1 MSEERVSIKIRLKYS
16 DTTTFQQR
24 FAPFMSRYGMFL
36 PMKQL
41 KPEGSLLIFEIY
53 LANNQCIFFGEG
65 DVVTTYSPPQHSIPG
80 IGIRF
85 TALDPWSHQLL
96 EQILQLQFPLSPLVP
111 QLPPFQ
117 IGVLAGTGLPPADT
131 SVAAQVPPAVM
142 APQAPVAPASPYAQ
156 APVASAS
163 PYAQAPVASASP
175 YAQASPPA
183 VGGTRPPAA
192 YAQASPGTRSGQAPT
207 PSQRPPVRTTGRH
220 GSNAQMP
227 LFYGSED
234 EIPATGPIIGI
245 DLGTTN
251 SCCAIVENNRPGVI
265 PSRYGYNTIP
275 SIVAHDER
283 GNLLV
288 GHPAKSQMLLN
299 PHNTVYG
306 SKRLVGRKYHSPIVQ
321 IIKNRFHYRII
332 ETEAGD
338 AGVELSHTPYTLQ
351 DISALILH
359 EIREIAQNYLQ
370 QPVYRA
376 VISVPAYYNDNQR
389 QAVRQAGLLAG
400 LRVERIVNEPT
411 AAALAYGFGR
421 GLEQRLLVY
430 DLGGGTFDASVL
442 HIHNDIYEVLSTG
455 GNTFLGG
462 VDFDN
467 RLIDYVVEHF
477 TRQHGVEL
485 RDDPVK
491 MQRIKDAAEKA
502 KCDLSLEESTTLV
515 VPYIA
520 TKFGQPLD
528 IKMVITR
535 EQLNLLVED
544 LVEETVRVC
553 DEVLNAQG
561 MTPQDIDEVILVG
574 GQTRMPL
581 IHERLTQ
588 HFGKPPHRNV
598 HPDEAVAIG
607 TSLLAFS
614 FGRSDQIRLI
624 DVLAMSIG
632 VGLPGGRFKPIVPRN
647 TKLPFH
653 KMYTIGTTRDQQT
666 ELDIVIFQGDSE
678 YVTENEYLGTLSL
691 KHIPPAPK
699 GQVRFEIR
707 FQLNNESL
715 LTVSARN
722 LVTNEVQE
730 VVMTTHDTPQDL
742 RQKLEIPE
750 SADHPGG
757 PFGAVPP
764 PLPSGVKSPPMAPMN
779 AAKTSPPAKGILGWL
794 KKL

>member
-1 MSEERVSIKIRLKYS
+1 
-16 DTTTFQQR
+16 
-24 FAPFMSRYGMFL
+24 MFL
-36 PMKQL
+36 PMRQL
-41 KPEGSLLIFEIY
+41 KAVGTLLAFEIY
-53 LANNQCIFFGEG
+53 LANKECIFSGEG
-65 DVVTTYSPPQHSIPG
+65 TVVTTYSPPEHSIPG
-80 IGIRF
+80 IGVRF
-85 TALDPWSHQLL
+85 TALEQASYTLL
-96 EQILQLQFPLSPLVP
+96 EQILHQQYPLSPLVP
-111 QLPPFQ
+111 QLNPGPINILGQEASTTPEIPVAGGGPPVV
-117 IGVLAGTGLPPADT
+117 GGGPPVVGGGPAMATVTGLASPRTTAPMPPSRT
-131 SVAAQVPPAVM
+131 SGPASAQAF
-142 APQAPVAPASPYAQ
+142 QAAPAKTSY
-156 APVASAS
+156 
-163 PYAQAPVASASP
+163 
-175 YAQASPPA
+175 
-183 VGGTRPPAA
+183 RD
-192 YAQASPGTRSGQAPT
+192 
-207 PSQRPPVRTTGRH
+207 H
-220 GSNAQMP
+220 LP
-227 LFYGSED
+227 LFFGTEE
-234 EIPATGPIIGI
+234 EIPNTGPIIGI

-306 SKRLVGRKYHSPIVQ
+306 SKRLVGRKFHSPIVQ
-321 IIKNRFHYRII
+321 IIKSRFHYNII
-332 ETEAGD
+332 ESERGD
-338 AGVELSHTPYTLQ
+338 AGVELSEEPYNLQ
-351 DISALILH
+351 EVSALILH
-359 EIREIAQNYLQ
+359 EIREIAQNHLQ

-389 QAVRQAGLLAG
+389 QAVRKAGLLAG

-442 HIHNDIYEVLSTG
+442 HIHHDIYEVLSTG

-477 TRQHGVEL
+477 TRQHGVEV

-491 MQRIKDAAEKA
+491 MQRIKDAVEKV
-502 KCDLSLEESTTLV
+502 KCDLSMEDATALL

-520 TKFGQPLD
+520 VKNGQPLD
-528 IKMVITR
+528 IKMTLTR
-535 EQLNLLVED
+535 QHLNLLVED
-544 LVEETVRVC
+544 LVEETIRVC
-553 DEVLNAQG
+553 DEVMQAQAL
-561 MTPQDIDEVILVG
+561 TPQDIDEVILVG

-581 IHERLTQ
+581 IHQRLTE

-607 TSLLAFS
+607 TSLLAYS

-632 VGLPGGRFKPIVPRN
+632 VGLPGGRFKPIITRN

-653 KMYTIGTTRDQQT
+653 KVYTIGTTRDNQS
-666 ELDIVIFQGDSE
+666 ELDIVIFQGENDHVS
-678 YVTENEYLGTLSL
+678 ENEYLGTLSL
-691 KHIPPAPK
+691 NNIPQAPK
-699 GQVRFEIR
+699 GQVRFEIK

-715 LTVSARN
+715 LTVTARN
-722 LVTNEVQE
+722 TLTNEVHE
-730 VVMTTHDTPQDL
+730 VVMTTQDTPQDL
-742 RQKLEIPE
+742 QRKLDISEPP
-750 SADHPGG
+750 PGQPNPG
-757 PFGAVPP
+757 PLGLHPP
-764 PLPSGVKSPPMAPMN
+764 PLPGAGVQSPPMAPMN
-779 AAKTSPPAKGILGWL
+779 AGVAPAKKSGRGGMMGWL
-794 KKL
+794 KRLLGRR

>member
-41 KPEGSLLIFEIY
+41 KAEGSLLTFEIY
-53 LANNQCIFFGEG
+53 LANNQCVFFGEG
-65 DVVTTYSPPQHSIPG
+65 DVVAVYAPPQHAIPG

-85 TALDPWSHQLL
+85 SALDASSHQLL
-96 EQILQLQFPLSPLVP
+96 EQILQQQFPLSPLVP
-111 QLPPFQ
+111 HLQPTHVAVLSGSGSSTPAEVSTSPQ
-117 IGVLAGTGLPPADT
+117 IPT
-131 SVAAQVPPAVM
+131 
-142 APQAPVAPASPYAQ
+142 
-156 APVASAS
+156 VASS
-163 PYAQAPVASASP
+163 M
-175 YAQASPPA
+175 
-183 VGGTRPPAA
+183 GTRPPNAVASAA
-192 YAQASPGTRSGQAPT
+192 PPVPAAMPRQPQAPAARST
-207 PSQRPPVRTTGRH
+207 VRLAGKGQNH
-220 GSNAQMP
+220 PNLP

-321 IIKNRFHYRII
+321 IIKNRFHYHII
-332 ETEAGD
+332 ETDSGD
-338 AGVELSHTPYTLQ
+338 AGVELSHHPYTLQ
-351 DISALILH
+351 EVSALILH

-389 QAVRQAGLLAG
+389 QAVRYAGLLAG

-485 RDDPVK
+485 RDDAVK

-502 KCDLSLEESTTLV
+502 KCDLSLEESTTLI

-520 TKFGQPLD
+520 TKRGQPLD

-535 EQLNLLVED
+535 DQLNLLVED
-544 LVEETVRVC
+544 LVEETIRVC
-553 DEVLNAQG
+553 DEVLQAQG
-561 MTPQDIDEVILVG
+561 MTPRDIDEVILVG

-598 HPDEAVAIG
+598 HPDEAVAVG

-614 FGRSDQIRLI
+614 FGRSDQVRLI

-632 VGLPGGRFKPIVPRN
+632 VGLPGGRFKPIIPRN

-653 KMYTIGTTRDQQT
+653 KTYTIGTTRDHQT
-666 ELDIVIFQGDSE
+666 ELDIVIFQGEDE
-678 YVTENEYLGTLSL
+678 HVTENEYLGTLSL

-730 VVMTTHDTPQDL
+730 VVMNTQDSPQDV
-742 RQKLEIPE
+742 RQKLEMPE
-750 SADHPGG
+750 PVGNPGG
-757 PFGAVPP
+757 SVVPP
-764 PLPSGVKSPPMAPMN
+764 PLPPGVKSPPMAPMMSS
-779 AAKTSPPAKGILGWL
+779 AKKPSPPSRGFFGWL
-794 KKL
+794 KKLFGKL

>member
-1 MSEERVSIKIRLKYS
+1 
-16 DTTTFQQR
+16 
-24 FAPFMSRYGMFL
+24 MFL
-36 PMKQL
+36 PMRQL
-41 KPEGSLLIFEIY
+41 KAVGTLLAFEIY
-53 LANNQCIFFGEG
+53 LANKECIFSGEG
-65 DVVTTYSPPQHSIPG
+65 TVVTTYSPPEHSIPG
-80 IGIRF
+80 IGVRF
-85 TALDPWSHQLL
+85 TALEQASYTLL
-96 EQILQLQFPLSPLVP
+96 EQILQQQYPLSPLVP
-111 QLPPFQ
+111 QLNPGPIDIMGQ
-117 IGVLAGTGLPPADT
+117 ET
-131 SVAAQVPPAVM
+131 STTPEI
-142 APQAPVAPASPYAQ
+142 PVAGGGPPVAGGRPPMATATVGATPRTTAPMPPSRTGGAAPAQ
-156 APVASAS
+156 AF
-163 PYAQAPVASASP
+163 QAA
-175 YAQASPPA
+175 PA
-183 VGGTRPPAA
+183 KTSYRD
-192 YAQASPGTRSGQAPT
+192 
-207 PSQRPPVRTTGRH
+207 H
-220 GSNAQMP
+220 LP
-227 LFYGSED
+227 LFFGSEE
-234 EIPATGPIIGI
+234 EIPNTGPIIGI

-306 SKRLVGRKYHSPIVQ
+306 SKRLVGRKFHSPIVQ
-321 IIKNRFHYRII
+321 IIKSRFHYNII
-332 ETEAGD
+332 ESERGD
-338 AGVELSHTPYTLQ
+338 AGVELSDEPYNLQ
-351 DISALILH
+351 EVSALILH
-359 EIREIAQNYLQ
+359 EIREIAQNHLQ

-389 QAVRQAGLLAG
+389 QAVRKAGLLAG

-442 HIHNDIYEVLSTG
+442 HIHHDIYEVLSTG

-477 TRQHGVEL
+477 TRQHGVEV

-491 MQRIKDAAEKA
+491 MQRIKDAVEKA
-502 KCDLSLEESTTLV
+502 KCDLSMEDATALL

-520 TKFGQPLD
+520 VKNGQPLD
-528 IKMVITR
+528 IKMTLTR
-535 EQLNLLVED
+535 QHLDLLVED
-544 LVEETVRVC
+544 LVEETIRVC
-553 DEVLNAQG
+553 DEVMQAQAL
-561 MTPQDIDEVILVG
+561 TPQDIDEVILVG

-581 IHERLTQ
+581 IHKRLTE

-607 TSLLAFS
+607 TSLLAYS

-632 VGLPGGRFKPIVPRN
+632 VGLPGGRFKPIIPRN

-653 KMYTIGTTRDQQT
+653 KMYTIGTTRDNQS
-666 ELDIVIFQGDSE
+666 ELDIVIFQGENDHVS
-678 YVTENEYLGTLSL
+678 ENEYLGTLSL
-691 KHIPPAPK
+691 NNIPPAPK
-699 GQVRFEIR
+699 GQVRFEIK

-715 LTVSARN
+715 LTVTARN
-722 LVTNEVQE
+722 TLTNEVHE
-730 VVMTTHDTPQDL
+730 VVMTTQDTPQDL
-742 RQKLEIPE
+742 QRKLDISEPP
-750 SADHPGG
+750 PGQQNPG
-757 PFGAVPP
+757 PLGLHPP
-764 PLPSGVKSPPMAPMN
+764 PLPNAGVQSPPMAPMN
-779 AAKTSPPAKGILGWL
+779 AGVAPAKKPGGGGMMGWL
-794 KKL
+794 KRLFGRR